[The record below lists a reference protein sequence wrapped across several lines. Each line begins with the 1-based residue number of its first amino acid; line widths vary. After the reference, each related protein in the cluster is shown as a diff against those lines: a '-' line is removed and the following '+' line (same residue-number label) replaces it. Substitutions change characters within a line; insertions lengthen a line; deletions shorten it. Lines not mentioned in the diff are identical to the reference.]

1 MSIEGRKD
9 DMKHMAGSFAGK
21 ITQQSTLTLTDQP
34 NHAMNIAEVHGTQKS
49 SDPLWN
55 DAKITY
61 WGVTDLLDGKG
72 TQRGYFDNDHAG
84 AGRDWGTFEARVTTV
99 DGGMIAEGTFKVA
112 GGDGKYR
119 GITGG
124 GRFKSVMK
132 SEIEIE
138 CTWDG
143 DYELGKS
150 QAA

>member
-1 MSIEGRKD
+1 
-9 DMKHMAGSFAGK
+9 MKHMAGSITGK
-21 ITQQSTLTLTDQP
+21 ITQQSSLLPTDQP
-34 NHAMNIAEVHGTQKS
+34 NHVMNIAEVHGIQKS

-55 DAKITY
+55 NAEIAY

-72 TQRGYFDNDHAG
+72 TQHGYYCEDHSG
-84 AGRDWGTFEARVTTV
+84 AGRDWGTFDATVTTV
-99 DGGMIAEGTFKVA
+99 GGGMIVEGTYKYV

-132 SEIEIE
+132 SETEIE

-143 DYELGKS
+143 AYELAKS
-150 QAA
+150 KAA

>member
-1 MSIEGRKD
+1 MS
-9 DMKHMAGSFAGK
+9 HMAGSFVGN
-21 ITQQSTLTLTDQP
+21 ITQQSTLTPTDRP
-34 NHAMNIAEVHGTQKS
+34 NHAMNIAEVHGIQKS

-55 DAKITY
+55 NAQIAY

-72 TQRGYFDNDHAG
+72 TQHGYFDTNHAG
-84 AGRDWGTFEARVTTV
+84 AGRDWGTFEARVTT
-99 DGGMIAEGTFKVA
+99 DGGGMTVEGTFKFA

-132 SEIEIE
+132 SETEIE
-138 CTWDG
+138 CAWEG
-143 DYELGKS
+143 DYKLPKS

>member
-1 MSIEGRKD
+1 MNR
-9 DMKHMAGSFAGK
+9 MTGSFTGK

-55 DAKITY
+55 NSKLAY
-61 WGVTDLLDGKG
+61 WGVTDLLDCKG
-72 TQRGYFDNDHAG
+72 TQHGYFHNNHSG
-84 AGRDWGTFEARVTTV
+84 SGHDWGTFEARVTI
-99 DGGMIAEGTFKVA
+99 DGGGMIVEGTFKIA
-112 GGDGKYR
+112 GGEGIYR

-124 GRFKSVMK
+124 GRFKSVLK
-132 SEIEIE
+132 SETELE

-143 DYELGKS
+143 NYKLAKS